1 MATFTS
7 QVSAM
12 AGASL
17 SSSLFVSRRRPAVMP
32 LQMRV
37 ARGGRPRGLAMRV
50 TCEKVVGID
59 LGTTNSAVAAME
71 GGKPTVITNAEGQRT
86 TPSVVAYTKGGERLV
101 GQIAKR
107 QAVVNPEN
115 TFFSVKRFIGRKMA
129 EVDDEAKQVSYN
141 VVRDENGNVK
151 LDCPAI
157 GKQFAAEEISAQV
170 LRKLVDDASKFL
182 NDKITKAVVTVPA
195 YFNDS
200 QRTATKD
207 AGRIAGLE
215 VLRIINEPT
224 AASLAYGFEKKNNE
238 TILVFDLG
246 GGTFDVSVLEVGDGV
261 FEVLSTSGDTHLGGD
276 DFDKKIVDWLAS
288 TFKNDEGIDLLKD
301 KQALQRLTEAAEKA
315 KMELSTLTQANI
327 SLPFITATA
336 DGPKHIEATLSRA
349 KFEELCSDLIDRLK
363 TPVNNALKDAKLSV
377 SNLDEVILVGGS
389 TRIPSVQETVR
400 KITGKDPNVTVNPD
414 EVVSLGAA
422 VQGGVLAGD
431 VKDVVLL
438 DVTPLSIGLE
448 TLGGVMTKII
458 PRNTTLP
465 TSKSEVFSTAADGQT
480 SVEINVLQGEREFV
494 RDNKSLGSFR
504 LDGIPPAPRGV
515 PQIEVKFDIDANGIL
530 SVAAVDKGTGKKQ
543 DITITGASTLPKDEV
558 ERMVEEADK
567 FAQED
572 KEKRDAIDTKNQA
585 DSVVY
590 QTEKQLKEL
599 GDKVPAPV
607 KEKVDVKLQELKD
620 AIADGSTQSMKTA
633 MEALNQEVMQI
644 GQAMYNQTSAGGAG
658 STDAEAE
665 PGAGSTS
672 SGKGPNDGDVIDAD
686 FTDSN

>member
-1 MATFTS
+1 MATTTFPTS
-7 QVSAM
+7 TPFFAAHHGPRRNRPSVSA
-12 AGASL
+12 AVYSR
-17 SSSLFVSRRRPAVMP
+17 SRRWRP
-32 LQMRV
+32 LRV
-37 ARGGRPRGLAMRV
+37 A
-50 TCEKVVGID
+50 CEKVVGID

-71 GGKPTVITNAEGQRT
+71 GGKPTIVTNAEGART
-86 TPSVVAYTKGGERLV
+86 TPSVVAYTKSGDRLV

-115 TFFSVKRFIGRKMA
+115 TFFSVKRFIGRKMN
-129 EVDDEAKQVSYN
+129 EVDEESKQVSYR
-141 VVRDENGNVK
+141 VIRDDNGNVK

-182 NDKITKAVVTVPA
+182 NDKVTKAVITVPA

-246 GGTFDVSVLEVGDGV
+246 GGTFDVSVGDGV

-276 DFDKKIVDWLAS
+276 DFDKRIVDWLAGN
-288 TFKNDEGIDLLKD
+288 FKNDEGIDLLKD

-315 KMELSTLTQANI
+315 KMELSSLTQTNI

-336 DGPKHIEATLSRA
+336 DGPKHIETTLTRA
-349 KFEELCSDLIDRLK
+349 KFEELCSDLLDRLK
-363 TPVNNALKDAKLSV
+363 TPVDNALRDAKLQFKDI
-377 SNLDEVILVGGS
+377 DEVILVGGS
-389 TRIPSVQETVR
+389 TRIPAVQELV
-400 KITGKDPNVTVNPD
+400 KKMTGKDPNVTVNPD
-414 EVVSLGAA
+414 EVVALGAA
-422 VQGGVLAGD
+422 VQAGVLSGD
-431 VKDVVLL
+431 VSDIVLL
-438 DVTPLSIGLE
+438 DVTPLSLGLE

-530 SVAAVDKGTGKKQ
+530 SVTAVDKGTGKKQ

-558 ERMVEEADK
+558 EKMVEEAEK
-567 FAQED
+567 FAKED

-585 DSVVY
+585 ESVIY

-599 GDKVPAPV
+599 GDKVPGEV
-607 KEKVDVKLQELKD
+607 KGKVESKLQELKD
-620 AIADGSTQSMKTA
+620 AVAGGSTQTIKDALS
-633 MEALNQEVMQI
+633 ALNQEVMQL
-644 GQAMYNQTSAGGAG
+644 GQSLYSQQGA
-658 STDAEAE
+658 
-665 PGAGSTS
+665 PGAGPTPGADATAGSAEKP
-672 SGKGPNDGDVIDAD
+672 GDEGDVIDAD
-686 FTDSN
+686 FTDSK

>member
-12 AGASL
+12 AGASP
-17 SSSLFVSRRRPAVMP
+17 SCSLFVSRRRPAVMP

-389 TRIPSVQETVR
+389 TRIPAVQETVR

-620 AIADGSTQSMKTA
+620 AIAGGSTQNMKTA

-658 STDAEAE
+658 STDAETE